1 MAEDKAQQRMVKLTG
16 HPVSAAMNDILDRLA
31 HGEHID
37 IAEIN
42 RTPEIALAKSHIAYS
57 RPTAEIAGRDEERLH
72 IAEQILS
79 RGSANGVDGNGHTV
93 YNGIVSKNSRLD
105 IVIGLPA
112 SGKSSVIVDRL
123 SEQFHSRLIDS
134 DEAKK
139 LIPEFNNGWGASVV
153 HAESKII
160 EDTMLH
166 KAIRNHDN
174 IVYPKVGS
182 KFNELANVI
191 RKAKDFGYTVNVH
204 FVDLDREIALGRM
217 INRFIEKGRF
227 LPLEI
232 VDKYFDSNGNSLI
245 AQNYEKLKKEEII
258 DGYSKWDNNV
268 ERGESAKLVE
278 SSFEADFTRGHR
290 MAGERSTDKSGVDAG
305 RNGHNVRRSSGADV
319 RVGEKSGFHFNGH
332 RADPGD
338 QPTPNASR
346 SQIPS
351 QSGSDG
357 ERVKVGV
364 NIKPVP
370 RAQKFHKNRK

>member
-16 HPVSAAMNDILDRLA
+16 RPVSAAMNDILDRLA

-42 RTPEIALAKSHIAYS
+42 RTPEITLAKSHIAYS

-79 RGSANGVDGNGHTV
+79 RGSANGVDDNGHTV

-290 MAGERSTDKSGVDAG
+290 MAGERSTDKSGVDAS

-357 ERVKVGV
+357 ERDKVSV
-364 NIKPVP
+364 NTKLVP
-370 RAQKFHKNRK
+370 RAQKFHKNCK

>member
-16 HPVSAAMNDILDRLA
+16 RPVSAAMNDILDRLA

-37 IAEIN
+37 IVEIN
-42 RTPEIALAKSHIAYS
+42 RTPEITLAKSHIAYS

-72 IAEQILS
+72 IAEQIIS
-79 RGSANGVDGNGHTV
+79 RGSANGVDDNGHTV

-357 ERVKVGV
+357 EGDKVGV
-364 NIKPVP
+364 NTKLVP
-370 RAQKFHKNRK
+370 KAQKFHKNRK

>member
-1 MAEDKAQQRMVKLTG
+1 MTEDKAQQRIVKLTG
-16 HPVSAAMNDILDRLA
+16 RPVSDAMKDILDRLA

-42 RTPEIALAKSHIAYS
+42 RTPEITLAKSHIAYS

-72 IAEQILS
+72 IAEEILS
-79 RGSANGVDGNGHTV
+79 RGSANGVDDNGHTV
-93 YNGIVSKNSRLD
+93 YNGTVTKDSRLD

-112 SGKSSVIVDRL
+112 SGKSSIIVDRL

-182 KFNELANVI
+182 KFNELSDVI
-191 RKAKDFGYTVNVH
+191 NKAKYYGYTVNVH

-268 ERGESAKLVE
+268 ERGENAKLVE
-278 SSFEADFTRGHR
+278 SNLEADFARGHR
-290 MAGERSTDKSGVDAG
+290 LAGGRSADKSGVDAG
-305 RNGHNVRRSSGADV
+305 RNGHNVRGSSGADV
-319 RVGEKSGFHFNGH
+319 RTGKKSGFHSDRH
-332 RADPGD
+332 RADSGAEPA
-338 QPTPNASR
+338 PNAGR
-346 SQIPS
+346 SQISS
-351 QSGSDG
+351 QSGSDA
-357 ERVKVGV
+357 ERVKVSVIPGS
-364 NIKPVP
+364 K
-370 RAQKFHKNRK
+370 AQKYHKNRK

>member
-1 MAEDKAQQRMVKLTG
+1 MAEDKAQQRIVKLTG
-16 HPVSAAMNDILDRLA
+16 RPVSAAMNDILDRLA

-42 RTPEIALAKSHIAYS
+42 RTPEIILAKSHIAYS

-72 IAEQILS
+72 IAEEILS
-79 RGSANGVDGNGHTV
+79 RGSANGVDDNGDTI
-93 YNGIVSKNSRLD
+93 YNGIVSNDSRFD

-134 DEAKK
+134 DEAKR
-139 LIPEFNNGWGASVV
+139 LIPEYNDGWGASVV
-153 HAESKII
+153 HVESKII
-160 EDTMLH
+160 EDTMLN

-182 KFNELANVI
+182 KFNELSNVI
-191 RKAKDFGYTVNVH
+191 KKAKGFGYTVNVH

-278 SSFEADFTRGHR
+278 SSFEADFARGYR
-290 MAGERSTDKSGVDAG
+290 LVGKRGTDKSGLDAG

-319 RVGEKSGFHFNGH
+319 RVGEKSGFHSDRH
-332 RADPGD
+332 RADSGD
-338 QPTPNASR
+338 ELAQNTGR
-346 SQIPS
+346 SQISS
-351 QSGSDG
+351 QSGSDA
-357 ERVKVGV
+357 ERTTVSVRTAL
-364 NIKPVP
+364 VP
-370 RAQKFHKNRK
+370 KAQKYHKNRK

>member
-1 MAEDKAQQRMVKLTG
+1 MVEDKAQQRIVKLTG
-16 HPVSAAMNDILDRLA
+16 RPVSAAMNDILDRLA

-42 RTPEIALAKSHIAYS
+42 RTPEIILAKSHIAYS
-57 RPTAEIAGRDEERLH
+57 RPTAEIAGRDEKRLH
-72 IAEQILS
+72 IAEEILS
-79 RGSANGVDGNGHTV
+79 RGSANGVDDNGHTV
-93 YNGIVSKNSRLD
+93 YNGTVSKEFRFD

-139 LIPEFNNGWGASVV
+139 LIPEFNDGWGASVV

-191 RKAKDFGYTVNVH
+191 KKAKDFGYTVNVH
-204 FVDLDREIALGRM
+204 FMDLDREIALGRM

-227 LPLEI
+227 LQLEI

-278 SSFEADFTRGHR
+278 SSLEADFARGYQL
-290 MAGERSTDKSGVDAG
+290 AGEWSADKSGVDAG
-305 RNGHNVRRSSGADV
+305 RNGHTVRRSSRADV
-319 RVGEKSGFHFNGH
+319 CVGKKTGFYSVGH

-338 QPTPNASR
+338 EPAQNTSR
-346 SQIPS
+346 SQISS
-351 QSGSDG
+351 QSGSDA
-357 ERVKVGV
+357 ERAKVSV
-364 NIKPVP
+364 RTALVP
-370 RAQKFHKNRK
+370 KAQKYHKNRK